1 MRSPLKWCALGLTC
15 MLACPST
22 AAAQA
27 EKQLWATGI
36 VDWLATDRLTYELEV
51 EPKTNPATVDVTP
64 EVTYTAVAWAD
75 LLAEVDI
82 KSQTGTDTTAT
93 PRIGVHFHILSRL
106 LEPHAPR
113 GADREKLPR
122 QRVVVSTLLRVQHS
136 KSAWQ
141 LRDRFALAYPLNRNK
156 TTDNGA
162 VYLTGDSELF
172 IPLDRAPGDAL
183 VSQVRLRTGLGYRQ
197 SFAWR
202 FEALYIWNGTRRA
215 GAGPLVPESHAIDLR
230 VSRSF

>member
-1 MRSPLKWCALGLTC
+1 V
-15 MLACPST
+15 

-36 VDWLATDRLTYELEV
+36 VDWLATDRLTYEIEV

-64 EVTYTAVAWAD
+64 EISYTAVGWAD

-82 KSQTGTDTTAT
+82 KSQTGANTTAT
-93 PRIGVHFHILSRL
+93 PRIGVHLHILSRL

-122 QRVVVSTLLRVQHS
+122 RRVVVSTLLRVQHS

-141 LRDRFALAYPLNRNK
+141 LRDRFAVAYPFNRRK

-162 VYLTGDSELF
+162 VYVTGDSELF
-172 IPLDRAPGDAL
+172 IPFDRAPGDAL
-183 VSQVRLRTGLGYRQ
+183 VSQVRLRSGLGYRQ

-202 FEALYIWNGTRRA
+202 FETLYIWNGTRRA
-215 GAGPLVPESHAIDLR
+215 GSGPLVPESHAIDFR
-230 VSRSF
+230 IIRSF